1 MPIIS
6 VVIPVYN
13 GMKYLPETMESVLG
27 QTFTDFEVIIVN
39 DGSTDNTREWVEQ
52 IQDNRIRLINQTP
65 GVCFCC
71 EEQRNFP
78 GKRRLH
84 CFFRCR

>member
-39 DGSTDNTREWVEQ
+39 DGSTDNTREWV
-52 IQDNRIRLINQTP
+52 DNKAESYQ
-65 GVCFCC
+65 
-71 EEQRNFP
+71 FP
-78 GKRRLH
+78 DVRVGCVEKPPNGKKGRRD
-84 CFFRCR
+84 FF